1 MQNEKAFIYLS
12 EMGFTAEK
20 ASEVLNSPIGENCKG
35 LLCVMED
42 GFRNI
47 VGDPNIEPMKIFQK
61 VKDNGN
67 ANLLGSGK
75 SKF

>member
-1 MQNEKAFIYLS
+1 MQNEKAFIYLT

-20 ASEVLNSPIGENCKG
+20 ANEVLNSPIGENCKG
-35 LLCVMED
+35 LLCAMED

-47 VGDPNIEPMKIFQK
+47 VGDSNIEPMKIFQK
-61 VKDNGN
+61 VNGN
-67 ANLLGSGK
+67 NNLLGSGK